1 MSVVIRTWREGDDA
15 ELVKLWAPL
24 SGWTD
29 ASLYARKFE
38 DPGNAPERVFVAELD
53 GKIVGHALASRRQVF
68 AEGEWRGFGGVGHL
82 IVHPTAKG
90 LGIGRKLL
98 AACDDA
104 AERAGMRAV
113 LMWTKNTYHPAYQ
126 MYLRDRYELLAQGV
140 HHEVDLEWVAD
151 RLGPSPLCVR
161 PLGAED
167 RAQAAAI
174 REQWAHEAFPV
185 STGWEVGIY
194 CPPALGY
201 FEGEALVGISSNG
214 RADPILP
221 GRDVREAMAALAE
234 YRLAQGERAST
245 FTVTANAA
253 ADRALTSVSHN
264 RELSPW
270 CTILKH
276 FGPPIDMVGQE
287 PVHGG
292 VWSW

>member
-1 MSVVIRTWREGDDA
+1 MSVVIRTWREGDDP
-15 ELVKLWAPL
+15 EVVKLWAPL

-29 ASLYARKFE
+29 AAMYARKFE
-38 DPGNAPERVFVAELD
+38 DPGNAPDRVFVAELD
-53 GKIVGHALASRRQVF
+53 GRVVGHALATRRQAF
-68 AEGEWRGFGGVGHL
+68 AEGEWRVLGGVGHL

-104 AERAGMRAV
+104 AERAGARAV
-113 LMWTKNTYHPAYQ
+113 IMWTKNTYHPAYQ
-126 MYLRDRYELLAQGV
+126 MYLRDRYELLAQSV
-140 HHEVDLEWVAD
+140 HHEVDYEWVAD

-161 PLGAED
+161 PLSPSDGVM
-167 RAQAAAI
+167 AAAL

-201 FEGEALVGISSNG
+201 YEGDTLVGISSSG
-214 RADPILP
+214 RSDPIVP
-221 GRDVREAMAALAE
+221 GRDVREAIAAFAQ
-234 YRLAQGERAST
+234 YRLAAGERAGVIT
-245 FTVTANAA
+245 MTANAA
-253 ADRALTSVSHN
+253 GDRALTSVSHS